1 MSREAMKLAL
11 EALYDEYSV
20 DKAITALREAL
31 AQPAQEPMNY
41 EDIKTF
47 TQRCEEHQDHQQ
59 GMVSYDM
66 LQQRLWEE
74 IDELRAYIETKL
86 KENT

>member
-1 MSREAMKLAL
+1 M
-11 EALYDEYSV
+11 V
-20 DKAITALREAL
+20 T
-31 AQPAQEPMNY
+31 Y

-86 KENT
+86 KEKNCGDT

>member
-1 MSREAMKLAL
+1 
-11 EALYDEYSV
+11 
-20 DKAITALREAL
+20 
-31 AQPAQEPMNY
+31 MNY

-66 LQQRLWEE
+66 LKDRLFGE
-74 IDELRAYIETKL
+74 IDELRAYIEDMKRHTDAGCWERGCCAVDNF
-86 KENT
+86 KEKNT

>member
-1 MSREAMKLAL
+1 
-11 EALYDEYSV
+11 
-20 DKAITALREAL
+20 
-31 AQPAQEPMNY
+31 
-41 EDIKTF
+41 
-47 TQRCEEHQDHQQ
+47 
-59 GMVSYDM
+59 MVSYDM